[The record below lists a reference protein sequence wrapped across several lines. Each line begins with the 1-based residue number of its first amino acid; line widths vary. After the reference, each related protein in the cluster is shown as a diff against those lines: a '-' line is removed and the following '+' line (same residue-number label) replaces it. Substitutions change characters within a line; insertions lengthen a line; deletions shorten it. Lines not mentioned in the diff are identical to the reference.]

1 MKKSRHDLTQGSI
14 FKNLIYLA
22 WPIALSNVLQ
32 DSFSVVDMIFV
43 GKLGA
48 EAISAVDMSSNLQ
61 RLISVLSLGVST
73 GTVVLVSQSIGA
85 QQQEQGENIAMQ
97 ALILSLVCPL
107 AIACVGFPLAEFGLR
122 LIGAEEEVVRLG
134 VPYLRITL
142 IGGIMMFLSMTLG
155 SIFRAGGD
163 SVTPMIVM
171 IVSTVLNIV
180 LDPLLIFGIWKFPR
194 LGVAGSAYASVIGRT
209 AGVAVFL
216 YLCFIGRSIISL
228 KHVERRIDLSA
239 MRQILRLG
247 IFSSMQGFLRHASRL
262 GFIRVV
268 AIYGTNAVAAYAI
281 CMRLRIL
288 VMHLGFGF
296 ANAVSPMVGQNIG
309 AGQIDRAEKAANL
322 ASGLATILM
331 AALGSFLFLFPHLF
345 IRIFT
350 QDMEVI
356 TTGAVYLRY
365 LSATFAFI
373 AISIVF
379 GRALNG
385 AGDTVS
391 PMVMT
396 FICQL
401 GVGLLLVILL
411 SFLVGLK
418 GVWIGIALSNVVQ
431 GLLMW
436 WWFRRG
442 TWKTKRLVS
451 QK

>member
-1 MKKSRHDLTQGSI
+1 MKKSRRDLTQGSI

-209 AGVAVFL
+209 AGVVVFF

-451 QK
+451 KK

>member
-1 MKKSRHDLTQGSI
+1 
-14 FKNLIYLA
+14 
-22 WPIALSNVLQ
+22 
-32 DSFSVVDMIFV
+32 
-43 GKLGA
+43 
-48 EAISAVDMSSNLQ
+48 
-61 RLISVLSLGVST
+61 
-73 GTVVLVSQSIGA
+73 
-85 QQQEQGENIAMQ
+85 
-97 ALILSLVCPL
+97 
-107 AIACVGFPLAEFGLR
+107 
-122 LIGAEEEVVRLG
+122 
-134 VPYLRITL
+134 
-142 IGGIMMFLSMTLG
+142 
-155 SIFRAGGD
+155 
-163 SVTPMIVM
+163 MIVM

-209 AGVAVFL
+209 AGVVMFL

-322 ASGLATILM
+322 ASGLATVLM